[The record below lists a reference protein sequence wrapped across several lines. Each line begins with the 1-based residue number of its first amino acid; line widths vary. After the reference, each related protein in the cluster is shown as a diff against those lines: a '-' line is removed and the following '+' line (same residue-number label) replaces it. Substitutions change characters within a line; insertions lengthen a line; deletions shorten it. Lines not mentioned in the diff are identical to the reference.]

1 MFIVAPECKETKTG
15 SNSSTG
21 KEKIDLPLLK
31 KKYAYVLTLGLK
43 KGVYRNML
51 ALKSRLKNNKY
62 RQT

>member
-31 KKYAYVLTLGLK
+31 KNICICTHFGIK
-43 KGVYRNML
+43 KRCIQKHVGFKEQV
-51 ALKSRLKNNKY
+51 KK
-62 RQT
+62 Q